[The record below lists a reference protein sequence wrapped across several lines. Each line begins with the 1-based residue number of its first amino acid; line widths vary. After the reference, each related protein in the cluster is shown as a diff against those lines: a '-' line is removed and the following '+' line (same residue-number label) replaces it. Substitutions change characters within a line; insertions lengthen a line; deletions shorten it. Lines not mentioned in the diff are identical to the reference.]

1 MNKMNVF
8 ASIAFAG
15 AVFAG
20 TQGISETVDAHHPAK
35 GGSESSASA
44 APAIQAPLADMM
56 AMMQMM
62 ASMQSMDSQMM
73 GMTQRVEGR
82 IAFLKAELGIT
93 EAQLNLWNDF
103 ADALRTNAD
112 GIQSAVGMTGDMAGG
127 DISAALT
134 TAEQNMTAR
143 LDGLRAMKHA
153 YEPLAATFTEAQ
165 RATAE
170 ELLPMQMG
178 LKPMMPAGGMG
189 NMAQD
194 QN

>member
-82 IAFLKAELGIT
+82 IAFLKAEWTAIARDLIGRETDRQPLVCRILMFDHP
-93 EAQLNLWNDF
+93 A
-103 ADALRTNAD
+103 RTR
-112 GIQSAVGMTGDMAGG
+112 G
-127 DISAALT
+127 
-134 TAEQNMTAR
+134 
-143 LDGLRAMKHA
+143 
-153 YEPLAATFTEAQ
+153 
-165 RATAE
+165 
-170 ELLPMQMG
+170 
-178 LKPMMPAGGMG
+178 
-189 NMAQD
+189 
-194 QN
+194 